1 MDLISQGVVSGVLFG
16 GLYALMSLGLSLSWG
31 ALKIINLAHFSFI
44 LLSAYI
50 VYQLSVSYQI
60 DPLLAMVVVVPIFFV
75 IGALMQMFFHVVDV
89 DEFKSLII
97 TFGIFIILQS
107 LIQTVWSADFRRI
120 GIELNPYATQSIS
133 FGGVAFPVSQLIAF
147 VAAVLIAVGMSLLLS
162 RTYFGKAVRAV
173 AQDRSMARAYGVD
186 PRRVAVILSGLATS
200 FSALAGLFVAVGQSI
215 FPGLAVGWFGI
226 VFSVVILGGLGNTL
240 GTLTAGVVVG
250 VAANTA
256 SVTWGPL
263 SAPLVTFLILIAA
276 LLFRPEGL
284 LTRRS
289 VA

>member
-1 MDLISQGVVSGVLFG
+1 
-16 GLYALMSLGLSLSWG
+16 
-31 ALKIINLAHFSFI
+31 
-44 LLSAYI
+44 
-50 VYQLSVSYQI
+50 
-60 DPLLAMVVVVPIFFV
+60 
-75 IGALMQMFFHVVDV
+75 
-89 DEFKSLII
+89 
-97 TFGIFIILQS
+97 
-107 LIQTVWSADFRRI
+107 
-120 GIELNPYATQSIS
+120 
-133 FGGVAFPVSQLIAF
+133 
-147 VAAVLIAVGMSLLLS
+147 
-162 RTYFGKAVRAV
+162 
-173 AQDRSMARAYGVD
+173 
-186 PRRVAVILSGLATS
+186 
-200 FSALAGLFVAVGQSI
+200 LFVAVGQSI

>member
-75 IGALMQMFFHVVDV
+75 IGALMQMFFHAVDV